1 MTETEAIERQIKA
14 LREQAQSHL
23 IDARNRPWCATSL
36 THVAELETEQAEALE
51 RAKAKA
57 KAWEAVAKAFDVDIE
72 DGVREDMLK
81 ISERKSRWVDGI
93 GIVFGPISKEYV
105 EAIKEALKA

>member
-1 MTETEAIERQIKA
+1 MTETEAIEQRIKA
-14 LREQAQSHL
+14 LREQANNHL
-23 IDARNRPWCATSL
+23 IDARNQPWCATSL

-51 RAKAKA
+51 KAKAKV

-72 DGVREDMLK
+72 DGVLEDMLK

-93 GIVFGPISKEYV
+93 GIVFGPISKEGA
-105 EAIKEALKA
+105 EAIKEALEA

>member
-14 LREQAQSHL
+14 LREQAQNHL
-23 IDARNRPWCATSL
+23 IDARNQPWCATSL
-36 THVAELETEQAEALE
+36 TNVAELETEQAEALE

-57 KAWEAVAKAFDVDIE
+57 KAWEAVTKAFEVDIE

-93 GIVFGPISKEYV
+93 GIVFGPISKEDV
-105 EAIKEALKA
+105 EAIKEALEA